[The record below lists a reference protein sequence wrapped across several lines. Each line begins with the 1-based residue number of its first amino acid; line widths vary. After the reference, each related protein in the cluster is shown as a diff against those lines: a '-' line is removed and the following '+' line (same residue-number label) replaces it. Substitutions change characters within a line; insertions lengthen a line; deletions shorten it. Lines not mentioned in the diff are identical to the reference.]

1 MAVGLLCKKER
12 RCRETRLCA
21 GNKLTKKTQRA
32 RVQCFKRRNP
42 TMFVFDPG
50 PPSMQH
56 SKSRKLLKGIL
67 HTQKEFEYK
76 LCAYLIKTGVQPSVC
91 LYTRPAI
98 KIGDSCMCQDTT
110 ECVFVH
116 QTDYEDQASTRR
128 EYDLMR

>member
-1 MAVGLLCKKER
+1 
-12 RCRETRLCA
+12 
-21 GNKLTKKTQRA
+21 
-32 RVQCFKRRNP
+32 
-42 TMFVFDPG
+42 MFAFGPD

-56 SKSRKLLKGIL
+56 STSRKLLKGIL